1 MTKPAKT
8 LTLTAKPRS
17 TDAATNPASVRTV
30 THAADAIQAPT
41 TVTVVTKRSR
51 LITPSVTAAPDA
63 GAASAAPLASDTP
76 DAPAAQATPAP
87 APAVKV
93 VVRKA
98 ASRLAVKPADAS
110 NAPAAPA
117 AELPEPAAVTAAEIP
132 ASAPVP
138 SEPVARKPAATEAKE
153 AAAVPAAATPAAPK
167 ARVVRRKTA
176 AEAPAAAKASSPAPV
191 VTVDPSTVAAI
202 DTSAYTLPSVK
213 VPARRGRRPTEFRP
227 EHDEVA
233 ALNAVERAEI
243 NAARK
248 ARDRRG
254 SEEGMT
260 EEQLAVRRQ
269 QIAALVRS
277 GKERGFLT
285 HAEIYDHLPEES
297 TSQEVIEGL
306 IATLGDMGIT
316 VYEQAPDAETLLL
329 SDNVASANNDDD
341 DAEAAVATALS
352 TVDSDFGR
360 TTDPVRM
367 YMREMASVPLLTR
380 QGEIDIARRIEAG
393 FKDMMQA
400 ISACPTTIAEI
411 LAQAERI
418 RNEEAAI
425 DDVVDSLVD
434 LNTSDEEPP
443 VVVAASD
450 EDEADDDLEED
461 LDEDEEEESSS
472 GTAAAS
478 MSEAQLADMRRQAL
492 LKFDTVAAEFDKMR
506 AARDSE
512 GYGSP
517 AYLQSQQVISREL
530 LGLRFTAKLV
540 EKLCD
545 TLRSR
550 VDEVRQIERQ
560 ILDIAVNKCGMP
572 RPRFVSGFPGNE
584 TDLEWVDR
592 EADQEHAYSPILRR
606 NSPAVKEYQ
615 KKLIELE
622 KSAGVPLAEL
632 RKINKQMTTAE
643 MRARQAKREM
653 TEANLRLVISIAKKY
668 VNRGLQFLDLI
679 QEGNI
684 GLLKAVDKFEYRRG
698 YKFSTYATWWIRQAI
713 TRAIADQARTIR
725 VPVHMIETINKMN
738 RISRQILM
746 ETGSEPDLA
755 TLAAK
760 MDLPEKKLR
769 EIMKIAKEPVSMDMP
784 MGDDGDSQLG
794 DFIEDSTTLAPAD
807 AAMHASMRSVIRD
820 VLDSLPPREAKV
832 LRMRYGIDMASD
844 ATLEEVGKQ
853 FDVTRERIRQIENKA
868 MNKLRHASR
877 ADRLKTFLESD

>member
-8 LTLTAKPRS
+8 LTLTAKPRKD
-17 TDAATNPASVRTV
+17 TASAPTLVRTV
-30 THAADAIQAPT
+30 THALDPEQTPT
-41 TVTVVTKRSR
+41 TVKVVTKRSR
-51 LITPSVTAAPDA
+51 LLPGVAQSEPDPTSHGSADAAAPNVETA
-63 GAASAAPLASDTP
+63 EM
-76 DAPAAQATPAP
+76 PAAP
-87 APAVKV
+87 APKVTV

-98 ASRLAVKPADAS
+98 IPKPVT
-110 NAPAAPA
+110 APAQEIA
-117 AELPEPAAVTAAEIP
+117 AAGADEISASAATPVLASE
-132 ASAPVP
+132 SAPVP
-138 SEPVARKPAATEAKE
+138 ETAA
-153 AAAVPAAATPAAPK
+153 PAAPK
-167 ARVVRRKTA
+167 AKVVRRKPVAESGTA
-176 AEAPAAAKASSPAPV
+176 AVSKPAAPVSAPSPAEPV
-191 VTVDPSTVAAI
+191 DINTI
-202 DTSAYTLPSVK
+202 DTSGYSLPAVK
-213 VPARRGRRPTEFRP
+213 VPARRGRRPSEYRP
-227 EHDEVA
+227 EQDEVA

-248 ARDRRG
+248 ARDRRTG
-254 SEEGMT
+254 KDAVESGMSEAE
-260 EEQLAVRRQ
+260 LAVRRQ
-269 QIAALVRS
+269 QVAALVRF
-277 GKERGFLT
+277 GKERGYLT

-297 TSQEVIEGL
+297 TRQEVIEGL
-306 IATLGDMGIT
+306 ISTLGDMGIT

-329 SDNVASANNDDD
+329 SDNVATAASDD

-352 TVDSDFGR
+352 TVDADFGR

-400 ISACPTTIAEI
+400 VSACPTTIAEI
-411 LAQAERI
+411 LAHADKI
-418 RNEEAAI
+418 RNEEAPI
-425 DDVVDSLVD
+425 DELVD
-434 LNTSDEEPP
+434 NLIDPNTSDDLP
-443 VVVAASD
+443 VVAAAAEETD
-450 EDEADDDLEED
+450 EDELDDDLD
-461 LDEDEEEESSS
+461 DEDEEESSTS
-472 GTAAAS
+472 TGGAAS
-478 MSEAQLADMRRQAL
+478 MSEDQLGDMRRKAL
-492 LKFDTVAAEFDKMR
+492 EKFAIVATEFQNMQ
-506 AARDSE
+506 AARESE
-512 GYGSP
+512 GYNSP
-517 AYLQSQQVISREL
+517 AYLKAQQTVAQEL
-530 LGLRFTAKLV
+530 LGMRFSAKLV

-545 TLRSR
+545 MLRAR
-550 VDEVRQIERQ
+550 VDEVRQIEKR
-560 ILDIAVNKCGMP
+560 ILDVVVNKCGMP
-572 RPRFVSGFPGNE
+572 RGHFISVFPGKE
-584 TDLEWVDR
+584 TDLEWIDR
-592 EADQEHAYSPILRR
+592 EADREQAYAPVLRR

-615 KKLIELE
+615 KKLIDLQAA
-622 KSAGVPLAEL
+622 AGVPLAEL

-746 ETGSEPDLA
+746 ETGSEPDLP

-807 AAMHASMRSVIRD
+807 AAMHASMRNVIRD
-820 VLDSLPPREAKV
+820 VLDSLPAREAKV
-832 LRMRYGIDMASD
+832 LRMRYGIDMTSD